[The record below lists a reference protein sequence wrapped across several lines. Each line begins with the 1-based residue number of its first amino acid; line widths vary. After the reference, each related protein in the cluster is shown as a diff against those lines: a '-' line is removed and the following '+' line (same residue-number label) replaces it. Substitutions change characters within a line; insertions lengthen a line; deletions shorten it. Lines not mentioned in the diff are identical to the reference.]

1 MSYVKL
7 IAKGQRT
14 VSINELDIIGQPDD
28 NIELLQDGIGIL
40 KDDFVVDEANNIV
53 ISAGS
58 IVFTGDYSGHPA
70 FNVVLLIDADTDEVV
85 SGTQYI
91 FAENPVDAELGA
103 VSSGTWIYVI
113 EPDVDGQL
121 PTLPKNIKAELYRVD
136 NAVTLEGQR
145 FVSDTLMVQVPEE
158 LGDIIINSR

>member
-1 MSYVKL
+1 M
-7 IAKGQRT
+7 
-14 VSINELDIIGQPDD
+14 
-28 NIELLQDGIGIL
+28 
-40 KDDFVVDEANNIV
+40 
-53 ISAGS
+53 
-58 IVFTGDYSGHPA
+58 
-70 FNVVLLIDADTDEVV
+70 
-85 SGTQYI
+85 
-91 FAENPVDAELGA
+91 
-103 VSSGTWIYVI
+103 I